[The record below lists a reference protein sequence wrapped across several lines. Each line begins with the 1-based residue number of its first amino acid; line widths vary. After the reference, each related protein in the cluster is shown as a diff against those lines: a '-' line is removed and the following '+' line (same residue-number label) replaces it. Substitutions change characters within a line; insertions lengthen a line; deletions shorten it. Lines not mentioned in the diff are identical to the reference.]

1 MVNLEDVRLAFNN
14 LTAFPTDAQHWTQLR
29 ALDISGNKIGTIPL
43 FAAGLTTLKKLVVTA
58 NPLVIIPLQL
68 GALVDLRR
76 FEYDEHDRWV
86 SPPASVMQQG
96 ADVALVYLKAF
107 YNARISCSFNAS
119 ELGMTQVPVEL
130 STLSMLKELNLQVA
144 ALSRALSQCFLIH
157 FAAAQ

>member
-1 MVNLEDVRLAFNN
+1 MNLEDVRLAFNN

-107 YNARISCSFNAS
+107 HNARVSCSFNAS

-130 STLSMLKELNLQVA
+130 STLFMLKELNLQVH
-144 ALSRALSQCFLIH
+144 ALCRALLQFSLIR